1 MMLSHA
7 TKYCI
12 NSTDPGTQ
20 IKRNKED
27 QQSTLSNI
35 LLIIHVN
42 KSNTLLCNRKLYSL
56 ENIIFV
62 KATYKEYLPQHIF
75 LDSQI

>member
-1 MMLSHA
+1 MQQ
-7 TKYCI
+7 
-12 NSTDPGTQ
+12 GTALTQ
-20 IKRNKED
+20 LTQAHKLREIKQT

-42 KSNTLLCNRKLYSL
+42 KCNTLLCNRKLYSL

-62 KATYKEYLPQHIF
+62 KATYKEYLPQHVF

>member
-1 MMLSHA
+1 M
-7 TKYCI
+7 
-12 NSTDPGTQ
+12 
-20 IKRNKED
+20 
-27 QQSTLSNI
+27 QQSTALTQLTQAHKLREIKQTQQTTLSNI

>member
-1 MMLSHA
+1 MQQ
-7 TKYCI
+7 
-12 NSTDPGTQ
+12 GTALTQ
-20 IKRNKED
+20 LTQAHKSREIKQT

-62 KATYKEYLPQHIF
+62 KATYKEYLPQHVF